1 MPTFLLH
8 HKHRPEECAIA
19 IAAWKGFCS
28 PLRVGRPFGS
38 CATGG
43 HELWWTVEAG
53 DAAAALGQLPAY
65 VADRTAVEAVSEVP
79 LP

>member
-19 IAAWKGFCS
+19 IALA
-28 PLRVGRPFGS
+28 
-38 CATGG
+38 
-43 HELWWTVEAG
+43 
-53 DAAAALGQLPAY
+53 QLPPF
-65 VADRTAVEAVSEVP
+65 VADRTALDRVSEVP